1 MMKTI
6 ICTLTV
12 VSVLCLSSCLSK
24 EEKLKK
30 AEDEGN
36 TVVAMK
42 SKFIKG
48 VGDALK
54 KEGKEASESVSE
66 GVGEVVKGTN
76 SGLDKSLNTA
86 NVIPVDSVAFAKVLT
101 IGRTEKFFSESEK
114 TKRVSVYLISNK
126 AYQGKVK
133 LKAFDRNQKEIGRS
147 VVDVSLKEDDAQYF
161 DFKFDSRTP
170 LLQAESFS
178 IEAK

>member
-1 MMKTI
+1 MKSKVYI
-6 ICTLTV
+6 AALLSAGLLT
-12 VSVLCLSSCLSK
+12 SCLSK

-36 TVVAMK
+36 TVVALK

-76 SGLDKSLNTA
+76 SGLDKSINTA
-86 NVIPVDSVAFAKVLT
+86 NVVPADSAAFAKVLS
-101 IGRTEKFFSESEK
+101 IGRTEKFFSEDEK
-114 TKRVSVYLISNK
+114 TKRVSIYLISNK
-126 AYQGKVK
+126 AYKGKVK
-133 LKAFDRNQKEIGRS
+133 LKAFDANQKEIGRS
-147 VVDVSLKEDDAQYF
+147 AVDVSLQDDDAQYF
-161 DFKFDSRTP
+161 DFKFDSRIP
-170 LLQAESFS
+170 LLQADYFT
-178 IEAK
+178 IDAK